1 MSDSSILAIDFGTT
15 NSYFC
20 KCPADQISPVG
31 VDFGSGRDG
40 IPTAILYRQ
49 DKKPLVGNPALHE
62 YGESSNEERKDY
74 RLCTQ
79 FKPDIT
85 TSEDAAKNAE
95 DFLRTVVEQSQ
106 RQHIV
111 LEPARHEVIIGVPSE
126 AEKGFRAKLTEIA
139 EAAGY
144 GRVKLLDEPKGA
156 LLSHLWHKDFSP
168 DEALRGVLIVDF
180 GGGTCDFAFLQSLDK
195 CLSWGDMELGGRLFD
210 DLFFQWLLEQ
220 NAGAMKKIEKAGD
233 TYYVHS
239 YLCRAVKEFFS
250 LTMARDR
257 SESVNKSVG
266 QYGSVRDM
274 SWTTFIQKARAYN
287 PSRVFVSYLQG
298 VGLES

>member
-1 MSDSSILAIDFGTT
+1 
-15 NSYFC
+15 
-20 KCPADQISPVG
+20 
-31 VDFGSGRDG
+31 
-40 IPTAILYRQ
+40 
-49 DKKPLVGNPALHE
+49 
-62 YGESSNEERKDY
+62 
-74 RLCTQ
+74 
-79 FKPDIT
+79 
-85 TSEDAAKNAE
+85 
-95 DFLRTVVEQSQ
+95 
-106 RQHIV
+106 
-111 LEPARHEVIIGVPSE
+111 
-126 AEKGFRAKLTEIA
+126 
-139 EAAGY
+139 
-144 GRVKLLDEPKGA
+144 
-156 LLSHLWHKDFSP
+156 
-168 DEALRGVLIVDF
+168 
-180 GGGTCDFAFLQSLDK
+180 
-195 CLSWGDMELGGRLFD
+195 LGGRLFD

-298 VGLES
+298 VGLESDRLLGQKDPIDLIE